1 MSGTTKRTITIGE
14 PALKRNDALA
24 DQLRSLFADQR
35 MLVINILSS
44 PGSGK
49 TELLKKT
56 AMRIGDKARL
66 AVIVG
71 DLATENDAVRIR
83 EAGITAIQIVTGDVC
98 HLDSDM
104 VTKAVA
110 QLDTSK
116 VDILFIE
123 NVGNLVCPSS
133 FDLGEDKRV
142 VLLSCTEGEDKP
154 LKYPSMFATAD
165 LVVINKTD
173 VASVMEFDIQAARQS
188 IQSSTPHAGI
198 LELSAKAETGIE
210 AWIDW
215 LISELSHKRSTS
227 CK

>member
-35 MLVINILSS
+35 MLVVNMLSS

-56 AMRIGDKARL
+56 AMNIGDKARL

-83 EAGITAIQIVTGDVC
+83 AAGITAIQIVTGDVC
-98 HLDSDM
+98 HLDSSM
-104 VTKAVA
+104 VTNAVA

-165 LVVINKTD
+165 LVIVNKMD
-173 VASVMEFDIQAARQS
+173 VADVMEFNIMVARRCIQT
-188 IQSSTPHAGI
+188 STPHAAV
-198 LELSAKAETGIE
+198 LELSAKAETGIS

-215 LISELSHKRSTS
+215 LIGELKTKRSNS